1 MLFNKPNKQ
10 LRKIYFLS
18 TGGRK
23 KKMTNKEL
31 DPELLR
37 RIDLV
42 EDPTYEGEPLT
53 KTDYTALVIVGIVI
67 PFILM
72 VGGWIL

>member
-1 MLFNKPNKQ
+1 
-10 LRKIYFLS
+10 
-18 TGGRK
+18 
-23 KKMTNKEL
+23 MTQTKL